1 MATQR
6 RYRRFVGTALVGGPL
21 LVAGVVWASP
31 AHADQTSYLN
41 DLHKDGIHAVE
52 GGDAELVN
60 VGMNLCNEVWYGHSR
75 RRIAATMLQGSD
87 TTLGT
92 KGLTPK
98 QATDLVNYAVAD
110 LCPNYAN
117 FQYLPY

>member
-1 MATQR
+1 MARQR
-6 RYRRFVGTALVGGPL
+6 CYRRFAGTALVGGPL
-21 LVAGVVWASP
+21 LVAGVVWATL
-31 AHADQTSYLN
+31 AHADQASYLN
-41 DLHKDGIHAVE
+41 DLHKDGIHAVK

-60 VGMNLCNEVWYGHSR
+60 VGVNLCNEVWYGHPRSR
-75 RRIAATMLQGSD
+75 LAATILQESD

-98 QATDLVNYAVAD
+98 QASDFVNYAVAD

-117 FQYLPY
+117 LQYLPY